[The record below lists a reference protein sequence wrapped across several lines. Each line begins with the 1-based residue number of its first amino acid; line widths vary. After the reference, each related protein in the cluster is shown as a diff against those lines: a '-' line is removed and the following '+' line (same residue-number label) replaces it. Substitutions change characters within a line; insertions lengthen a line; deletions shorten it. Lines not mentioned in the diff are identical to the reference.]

1 VKAELANRSS
11 VNSAAHSRRELQTP
25 RLPGI
30 WAVVPIK
37 RLAVAKQRLAAALGG
52 AREEFAYLLM
62 CRTLD
67 VLRKAAL
74 VEGVIVVSPDKRVAQ
89 AARDR
94 GAVVV
99 DDGEIPL
106 NDACALGLAAAA
118 GRGSNVSMLMP
129 CDLAAL
135 TAKSLTDVIHRY
147 FKLCDRYGPG
157 SIGLVRCKDGTG
169 TNMILLGSQMTFRP
183 SFGPNSF
190 ERHRQDCAGAA
201 RELIAPAVSF
211 DIDSPGDI
219 EAYARM
225 VAGIETPDAL
235 ANLVR
240 GLAEIST
247 TAPQRDWLDAI
258 NLPDLEFDVD
268 LPADLSRLDSS
279 RCLTQLQA

>member
-1 VKAELANRSS
+1 V
-11 VNSAAHSRRELQTP
+11 HSRRELRTS

-37 RLAVAKQRLAAALGG
+37 RLSVAKQRLAAALGG
-52 AREEFAYLLM
+52 AREEFAYLLV

-67 VLRKAAL
+67 VLRKSAL
-74 VEGVIVVSPDKRVAQ
+74 VEGVIVVSPDKRVAK

-94 GAVVV
+94 GAVVI

-106 NDACALGLAAAA
+106 NDACALGLGAAA
-118 GRGSNVSMLMP
+118 GRGPSVSMLMP

-135 TAKSLTDVIHRY
+135 TAASLTDAIHRY
-147 FKLCDRYGPG
+147 FKLRDRYGSG

-169 TNMILLGSQMTFRP
+169 TNMIMLDSQLTFRP

-190 ERHRQDCAGAA
+190 ERHMQDCAGAA
-201 RELIAPAVSF
+201 RELFAPAVSF

-219 EAYARM
+219 EAYTRM

-240 GLAEIST
+240 GLTKISIA
-247 TAPQRDWLDAI
+247 APQRDWLDAA
-258 NLPDLEFDVD
+258 NRPDLEFDMD
-268 LPADLSRLDSS
+268 LPADLSRLDSP
-279 RCLTQLQA
+279 RWLAQPQA

>member
-1 VKAELANRSS
+1 MEN
-11 VNSAAHSRRELQTP
+11 RELRTH

-37 RLAVAKQRLAAALGG
+37 RLAVAKQRLAAALGS
-52 AREEFAYLLM
+52 AREEFAYLLV

-74 VEGVIVVSPDKRVAQ
+74 FEGVIVVSPDERVAR

-94 GAVVV
+94 GAVVI

-106 NDACALGLAAAA
+106 NEACALGLGAAA
-118 GRGSNVSMLMP
+118 GRGPNVSVLLP

-135 TAKSLTDVIHRY
+135 TAGSLTDVISRY
-147 FKLCDRYGPG
+147 FKLRDRYGAG

-169 TNMILLGSQMTFRP
+169 TNMVILNPQLTFRP

-190 ERHRQDCAGAA
+190 ERHMQDCAGAA

-219 EAYARM
+219 EAFARM
-225 VAGIETPDAL
+225 VAHIETPDAL

-240 GLAEIST
+240 GLNDTPIA
-247 TAPQRDWLDAI
+247 APQRDLLDAK

-268 LPADLSRLDSS
+268 LPADLSRLASP
-279 RCLTQLQA
+279 RWLTRLQA